1 MKKLPAIF
9 LLLTTFAFSD
19 EIVTDKKGE
28 KIVLK
33 DDKTWE
39 YLEDYRMQKIG
50 ENNLQFLD
58 LSLTGKRSGGRTLTG
73 KIKNIGDFKFNSV
86 TLKVKFKQY
95 NEYLTKEI
103 FVIKNLKPNEE
114 REFQRRVDVEDVS
127 GRDYIIE
134 VFSFE

>member
-1 MKKLPAIF
+1 MKKLPVIF
-9 LLLTTFAFSD
+9 LLLTAFTFSD
-19 EIVTDKKGE
+19 EIVTDKNGE

-39 YLEDYRMQKIG
+39 YLEDYRMQKMG
-50 ENNLQFLD
+50 ENNLQFSD

-73 KIKNIGDFKFNSV
+73 KIKNISDFKFNLV
-86 TLKVKFKQY
+86 TLKIKFKQY
-95 NEYLTKEI
+95 DEYVTKEMFI
-103 FVIKNLKPNEE
+103 IKNLKPNEE
-114 REFQRRVDVEDVS
+114 REFERRVDVEDVS